1 MSLTVAFQPARPDSV
16 VASNVPSVGAESL
29 KTFTWMVP
37 SGIGYG
43 LSPTVMTPGPAVAT
57 VISALWLLTGGASVV
72 TGFRP
77 EMGLGLIV
85 AFLVVVTPKMHDFW
99 TVTDPTQ
106 RMGQFIN
113 FQKNVALAGAA
124 LMMLAIP
131 RPWPYS
137 L

>member
-1 MSLTVAFQPARPDSV
+1 
-16 VASNVPSVGAESL
+16 VPE
-29 KTFTWMVP
+29 
-37 SGIGYG
+37 
-43 LSPTVMTPGPAVAT
+43 
-57 VISALWLLTGGASVV
+57 VISTLLLAFIALQISAFLLTKKWLLLSRAKVQNNTNAGEPLPAAATIVSGVWLLASGASVV
-72 TGFRP
+72 AGFRP
-77 EMGLGLIV
+77 ELGLGLIV

>member
-1 MSLTVAFQPARPDSV
+1 MMDLLFLVGRVLFGGLFLYNGLNHVLHYEATRGYTAYKHVPLPAAATIV
-16 VASNVPSVGAESL
+16 
-29 KTFTWMVP
+29 
-37 SGIGYG
+37 SG
-43 LSPTVMTPGPAVAT
+43 V
-57 VISALWLLTGGASVV
+57 WLLASGASVV

-99 TVTDPTQ
+99 AATDPTQ
-106 RMGQFIN
+106 RMGDFIN

>member
-1 MSLTVAFQPARPDSV
+1 MMDLLFLAGRVLFGGLFLFNGLNHLLHYEGTRGYIAYKKVPLPAAATIVS
-16 VASNVPSVGAESL
+16 
-29 KTFTWMVP
+29 
-37 SGIGYG
+37 
-43 LSPTVMTPGPAVAT
+43 AV
-57 VISALWLLTGGASVV
+57 WLLAGGASVV
-72 TGFRP
+72 AGFRP
-77 EMGLGLIV
+77 EIGLCLIV
-85 AFLVVVTPKMHDFW
+85 AFLIVVTPKMHDFW

-124 LMMLAIP
+124 LMMWAIP

>member
-1 MSLTVAFQPARPDSV
+1 MDLLFLIGRALFGGLFLYNGLNHFLRYEATRAYAAYKR
-16 VASNVPSVGAESL
+16 VPL
-29 KTFTWMVP
+29 
-37 SGIGYG
+37 
-43 LSPTVMTPGPAVAT
+43 PAV
-57 VISALWLLTGGASVV
+57 VPFISGVCLLTGGASVV

-85 AFLVVVTPKMHDFW
+85 AFLVVVTPKMHAFW
-99 TVTDPTQ
+99 AATDPTQ
-106 RMGQFIN
+106 RMGDFIN

>member
-1 MSLTVAFQPARPDSV
+1 MPL
-16 VASNVPSVGAESL
+16 
-29 KTFTWMVP
+29 
-37 SGIGYG
+37 
-43 LSPTVMTPGPAVAT
+43 PAVAT
-57 VISALWLLTGGASVV
+57 IISGVSLLTGGASVV

-77 EMGLGLIV
+77 EIGLGLIV

-99 TVTDPTQ
+99 AATDPTQ
-106 RMGQFIN
+106 RMGDFIN
-113 FQKNVALAGAA
+113 FQKNAALAGAA

>member
-1 MSLTVAFQPARPDSV
+1 MDLLFVIGRVLFGGLFLYNGLNHFLHFETTRRYTA
-16 VASNVPSVGAESL
+16 NKHVPL
-29 KTFTWMVP
+29 
-37 SGIGYG
+37 
-43 LSPTVMTPGPAVAT
+43 PAVAT
-57 VISALWLLTGGASVV
+57 IVSGVSLLTGGASVV

-77 EMGLGLIV
+77 EIGLGLIV

>member
-1 MSLTVAFQPARPDSV
+1 
-16 VASNVPSVGAESL
+16 VPL
-29 KTFTWMVP
+29 
-37 SGIGYG
+37 
-43 LSPTVMTPGPAVAT
+43 PAVAT
-57 VISALWLLTGGASVV
+57 ISRLWLLTGGATLV
-72 TGFRP
+72 TAFRP
-77 EMGLGLIV
+77 EIVLGLIV
-85 AFLVVVTPKMHDFW
+85 AFLAVVTPKMHDFW

>member
-1 MSLTVAFQPARPDSV
+1 MELLFLIGRVLFGGLFLYNGVNHFLHYEATRGYTAYKQVPATIV
-16 VASNVPSVGAESL
+16 
-29 KTFTWMVP
+29 
-37 SGIGYG
+37 SG
-43 LSPTVMTPGPAVAT
+43 V
-57 VISALWLLTGGASVV
+57 WLLAAGASVI

-77 EMGLGLIV
+77 EIGLGLSV

-124 LMMLAIP
+124 LMMFAIP

>member
-1 MSLTVAFQPARPDSV
+1 MELLFLVGRVLFGGLFLYNGLNHVRHYEATRGYAAFKH
-16 VASNVPSVGAESL
+16 VP
-29 KTFTWMVP
+29 M
-37 SGIGYG
+37 
-43 LSPTVMTPGPAVAT
+43 PAVAIG
-57 VISALWLLTGGASVV
+57 ISAVWLLASGASVI

-77 EMGLGLIV
+77 DIGLWLIV

-99 TVTDPTQ
+99 TFTDPTQ

>member
-1 MSLTVAFQPARPDSV
+1 MMDVLFLVGRVLFGGLFVYNGVNHFLHYEATLGYTAYKH
-16 VASNVPSVGAESL
+16 VPL
-29 KTFTWMVP
+29 
-37 SGIGYG
+37 
-43 LSPTVMTPGPAVAT
+43 PAVAT
-57 VISALWLLTGGASVV
+57 VISGLWLLAGGASVA

-77 EMGLGLIV
+77 ELGLGLIV

-99 TVTDPTQ
+99 SATDPTQ
-106 RMGQFIN
+106 RMGDFIN

>member
-1 MSLTVAFQPARPDSV
+1 MMDLLFLAGRVLFGGLFLYNGLNHVLHYEATRGYTAYKH
-16 VASNVPSVGAESL
+16 VPL
-29 KTFTWMVP
+29 
-37 SGIGYG
+37 
-43 LSPTVMTPGPAVAT
+43 PAVAT
-57 VISALWLLTGGASVV
+57 IISAVWLLTGGASVV

-77 EMGLGLIV
+77 EIGLALIV

-99 TVTDPTQ
+99 AATDPAL
-106 RMGQFIN
+106 RMGDFIN
-113 FQKNVALAGAA
+113 FQKNLALAGAG

>member
-1 MSLTVAFQPARPDSV
+1 MMDLLFLVGRVLFGGLFLYNGLNHFLHYEATRGYTAYKH
-16 VASNVPSVGAESL
+16 VPL
-29 KTFTWMVP
+29 
-37 SGIGYG
+37 
-43 LSPTVMTPGPAVAT
+43 PAVAT
-57 VISALWLLTGGASVV
+57 IISGVWLLASGLSVV

-99 TVTDPTQ
+99 TVSDPTQ